1 MARSNLLVMLIK
13 NIYGPSVPDQEYIYI
28 IKNIYSLWGQET
40 VSSTD
45 PYFPKNLV
53 YPFTLRITDRLDRV
67 LKYLETRKNAIVE
80 NSTTDTRYSAKGTW
94 EMEICKQ

>member
-1 MARSNLLVMLIK
+1 MFRDLSVHPDEQTDGQTDMAKLTLLVMLIK

-45 PYFPKNLV
+45 PYFPTKLV
-53 YPFTLRITDRLDRV
+53 YPLHLFD
-67 LKYLETRKNAIVE
+67 
-80 NSTTDTRYSAKGTW
+80 G
-94 EMEICKQ
+94 